1 MSKTKSILFELGTEE
16 LPAKSLQ
23 YLAKNL
29 LENVLKS
36 LDNLDIDHQ
45 KHRYFATP
53 RRIGFL
59 IENVATSQPNTIVK
73 KEGPFVDKAF
83 DQQNL
88 PTPAAIGFARACN
101 VNIYDLKTTE
111 TAKGERLV
119 YQFTSPG
126 KQTITCLPESI
137 EKALKKLP
145 IAKIMRWG
153 DSDIQFIR
161 PVHWVVL
168 LFDNSIV
175 ECEILG
181 CQASNITYGHRFH
194 APEAIALPCPDNYFD
209 ILREKGQVI
218 ADFSERKQ
226 RLISE
231 ANALALKKN
240 ANVLFDEK
248 LIEEITAIVE
258 WPKALCCDFDSHF
271 LRIPQEA
278 LILAMQNHQKS
289 LPMVDHSGKLINHF
303 ITISNIQ
310 SKNPDTVISGNNKV
324 MAARLADAAFFYD
337 TDVKTSLKDY
347 LPQLKKIT
355 FQQQL
360 GSMFDRA
367 NRIAHLGQYI
377 AKAINADT
385 EKSYRAGLMA
395 KTDLTTLMVYE
406 FTELQGI
413 IGKYYAKAH
422 YEDELIC
429 QSIEQQYWPKQAGG
443 KLPTHP
449 VGQAVALAEKID
461 TLVGI
466 FGIGNLPS
474 GDKDPLGLRRA
485 AIGVLRILKEKKCV
499 IALPETI
506 DYASSLYGDKFSH
519 PVKAPLL
526 KFFIDRLRVI
536 CQEAS
541 VPTNVFEAVLAVDY
555 CNIVDFDNRIQA
567 VLRFLETPGADR
579 LCNNN
584 KRVANLL
591 QKQSSNYFAIDPA
604 LFEKPQEKILYKV
617 LLTAEKQSATAIAN
631 KDYLDAFNCLMV
643 LDEAI
648 SDFFDQ
654 VMVMDNNISLQKNR
668 LALLHKLHYLFRQIA
683 DITKLS

>member
-1 MSKTKSILFELGTEE
+1 MSKTKSILFELGSEE

-29 LENVLKS
+29 LANVLKS

-59 IENVATSQPNTIVK
+59 IENVATSQPNAIIK

-88 PTPAAIGFARACN
+88 PTPAALGFARACN
-101 VNIYDLKTTE
+101 VNIADLKTAE

-126 KQTITCLPESI
+126 KQTITCLPEII
-137 EKALKKLP
+137 EKALKQLP
-145 IAKIMRWG
+145 IAKTMRWG

-168 LFDNSIV
+168 LFNNTIV

-181 CQASNITYGHRFH
+181 CQAGNITYGHRFH

-240 ANVLFDEK
+240 ANVLFDET
-248 LIEEITAIVE
+248 LIEEIIAIVE

-289 LPMVDHSGKLINHF
+289 LPMVDHSGKLMNHF

-310 SKNPDTVISGNNKV
+310 SKNPNTVISGNNKV

-337 TDVKTSLKDY
+337 TDVKTSLEDY

-395 KTDLTTLMVYE
+395 KADLTTLMVYE

-422 YEDELIC
+422 HEDELIC

-466 FGIGNLPS
+466 FGIGKPPS

-485 AIGVLRILKEKKCV
+485 AIGVLRILKEKKCI

-506 DYASSLYGDKFSH
+506 DYASSLYGDKLSH
-519 PVKAPLL
+519 PVKAPLW

-536 CQEAS
+536 YQEAS

-591 QKQSSNYFAIDPA
+591 QKQSSNYLTIDPA
-604 LFEKPQEKILYKV
+604 LFEKPQEKTLYKV
-617 LLTAEKQSATAIAN
+617 LLTAEKQSATAIVN

-648 SDFFDQ
+648 SDFFDH

-683 DITKLS
+683 DIAKLS